1 MEKENKI
8 DFRYKLE
15 RDFVFYKIFFI
26 LILMLIVKKK
36 NYVVVF
42 KYFIISIV

>member
-15 RDFVFYKIFFI
+15 MDFVFYKIFFI

-36 NYVVVF
+36 KLCSCF
-42 KYFIISIV
+42 